1 MSSISRTS
9 QISKSWSKPD
19 PEPYST
25 FSWAHPDN
33 QNTGCPDSSM
43 SSTKATGCWD
53 FLQNGKNTTTTHG
66 LKQTATNPSIF
77 LLSTKGLDMCTEIL
91 GSESGSCIDPS
102 FDICS
107 DNTQERQYSSNIKP
121 REIGKKTKQTSS
133 FPPPLTSITS
143 VKVEA
148 QRGGGRLVI
157 TILASSSACSVEREN
172 GRLRVFLHKDY
183 YYIRSDQRNNKES
196 GRKIRRN
203 YKCGDESGNKSLT
216 SLPLCVAFT

>member
-1 MSSISRTS
+1 MSSNSRTS
-9 QISKSWSKPD
+9 QISKSRWE

-25 FSWAHPDN
+25 VSWAHPDN
-33 QNTGCPDSSM
+33 QSTGCPDNNM
-43 SSTKATGCWD
+43 NDTKATGCWD
-53 FLQNGKNTTTTHG
+53 FLHNAKNTNTHG
-66 LKQTATNPSIF
+66 FKQAATNPSIF

-91 GSESGSCIDPS
+91 GSESGSHIDPS
-102 FDICS
+102 LDIFS

-157 TILASSSACSVEREN
+157 TVLASSSACSVERKN

-183 YYIRSDQRNNKES
+183 YYIPSDQRNMKEC

-203 YKCGDESGNKSLT
+203 YKCGDESDNKSLT
-216 SLPLCVAFT
+216 SLPLRVAFT

>member
-1 MSSISRTS
+1 MSSNSRTS
-9 QISKSWSKPD
+9 QISKSRWE
-19 PEPYST
+19 PEPYSP

-33 QNTGCPDSSM
+33 QSTGCPDSNM
-43 SSTKATGCWD
+43 SGTKATGCWD
-53 FLQNGKNTTTTHG
+53 FLQKAKNTTTHG
-66 LKQTATNPSIF
+66 FKQTATQPSIF

-91 GSESGSCIDPS
+91 GSESGSHIDPNL
-102 FDICS
+102 DICS
-107 DNTQERQYSSNIKP
+107 DNTQERQYSSSIKTQ
-121 REIGKKTKQTSS
+121 KTKQTSS

-157 TILASSSACSVEREN
+157 TVVTSSSACSVERFN

-183 YYIRSDQRNNKES
+183 YYSRSDQQNIKES

-203 YKCGDESGNKSLT
+203 YKCGDESGNKSLS
-216 SLPLCVAFT
+216 SLPLRVAFT

>member
-9 QISKSWSKPD
+9 QISK
-19 PEPYST
+19 

-33 QNTGCPDSSM
+33 QSTGCPDSNM
-43 SSTKATGCWD
+43 SSTKAIGCWD
-53 FLQNGKNTTTTHG
+53 FLQNAKNTTTHG
-66 LKQTATNPSIF
+66 FKQTASNPSIF
-77 LLSTKGLDMCTEIL
+77 LLSNKGLDMCTEIL
-91 GSESGSCIDPS
+91 GSESGSYIDPS

-121 REIGKKTKQTSS
+121 REIGKKTKQSSS

-157 TILASSSACSVEREN
+157 TVLASSSACSVEREN

-183 YYIRSDQRNNKES
+183 YYIRSDQRSIKQS